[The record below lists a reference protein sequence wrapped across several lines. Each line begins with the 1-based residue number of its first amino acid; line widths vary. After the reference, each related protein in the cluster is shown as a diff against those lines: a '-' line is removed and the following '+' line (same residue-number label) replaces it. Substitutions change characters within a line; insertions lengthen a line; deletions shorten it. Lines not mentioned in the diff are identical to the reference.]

1 MRINLVIIV
10 KLVIMYY
17 IKLIMKN
24 TILKLLEYV
33 YYFSLIIL
41 LILYLYPGSLVGY
54 FLYGNLEQ
62 QPNLIPNPIGTSI
75 NHFIFFSYIT
85 ILALIVR
92 SKAINIFTDYKF
104 ILLISFILE
113 IFHFII
119 PNRAFEFYDLTANVL
134 GVLIIIFLERLRK
147 WLNY

>member
-1 MRINLVIIV
+1 
-10 KLVIMYY
+10 
-17 IKLIMKN
+17 MKN

-75 NHFIFFSYIT
+75 NHLIFFSYIT
-85 ILALIVR
+85 ILALIIRPKV
-92 SKAINIFTDYKF
+92 KNVFTDYKI
-104 ILLISFILE
+104 ILFISFILE
-113 IFHFII
+113 ILHFII
-119 PNRAFEFYDLTANVL
+119 PNRAFELYDLIANIL
-134 GVLIIIFLERLRK
+134 GVTVVLFLKKFIK
-147 WLNY
+147 WPNFS

>member
-1 MRINLVIIV
+1 
-10 KLVIMYY
+10 
-17 IKLIMKN
+17 MKN

-75 NHFIFFSYIT
+75 NHLIFFSYIT
-85 ILALIVR
+85 TLALIIR
-92 SKAINIFTDYKF
+92 SKVVNIFTEYKM
-104 ILLISFILE
+104 ILFISFILE
-113 IFHFII
+113 ILHFVI
-119 PNRAFEFYDLTANVL
+119 PNRAFEFYDLIANIL
-134 GVLIIIFLERLRK
+134 GVLIIIFIKRFIK
-147 WLNY
+147 

>member
-1 MRINLVIIV
+1 
-10 KLVIMYY
+10 MYY
-17 IKLIMKN
+17 IKWIMKN
-24 TILKLLEYV
+24 TILKLLEYI

-62 QPNLIPNPIGTSI
+62 QPNLRTNPIGTSI
-75 NHFIFFSYIT
+75 NHLIFFGYIT

-92 SKAINIFTDYKF
+92 SKAINIFTDYKI

-119 PNRAFEFYDLTANVL
+119 PNRAFECYDLTANVL
-134 GVLIIIFLERLRK
+134 GVLIIIFLKRLRK

>member
-1 MRINLVIIV
+1 
-10 KLVIMYY
+10 
-17 IKLIMKN
+17 MKN

-75 NHFIFFSYIT
+75 NHLIFFSYIT
-85 ILALIVR
+85 ILAVIIRPKVE
-92 SKAINIFTDYKF
+92 NILTDYKI
-104 ILLISFILE
+104 ILFISFILE
-113 IFHFII
+113 ILHFII
-119 PNRAFEFYDLTANVL
+119 PNRAFEFYDLIANIL
-134 GVLIIIFLERLRK
+134 GVLTIILFERLRK
-147 WLNY
+147 WLNF